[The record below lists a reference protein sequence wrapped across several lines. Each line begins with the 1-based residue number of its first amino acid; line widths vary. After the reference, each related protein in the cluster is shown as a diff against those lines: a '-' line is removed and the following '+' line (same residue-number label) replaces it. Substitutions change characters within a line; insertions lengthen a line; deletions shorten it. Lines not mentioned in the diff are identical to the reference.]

1 MAIGKFTDRTGESKL
16 NNDGD
21 KMTIIAYRN
30 AKDMDILFNYT
41 GNIREHVDYHNF
53 DKGKLR
59 DWDKVRIVCNI
70 GKIKGKIEKED
81 RKIYKTWKN
90 MLNRCYNDDFK
101 RKHPTYTDCYVCEE
115 WHYFDNFKQWYYE
128 NYYEIEGSIMDLDK
142 DILIKGNK
150 VYSPETCIFVPHEI
164 NSLFLKN
171 DNKRGNLPLGVSLH
185 KSSGLYGARGKVYG
199 KGYVSAGYYK
209 TIEEAFDAY
218 KQQKESNI
226 KEVADLYKDKIPQK
240 LYKAMYSY
248 EVEITD

>member
-1 MAIGKFTDRTGESKL
+1 MTLGKFTDR
-16 NNDGD
+16 
-21 KMTIIAYRN
+21 
-30 AKDMDILFNYT
+30 
-41 GNIREHVDYHNF
+41 
-53 DKGKLR
+53 
-59 DWDKVRIVCNI
+59 
-70 GKIKGKIEKED
+70 
-81 RKIYKTWKN
+81 
-90 MLNRCYNDDFK
+90 
-101 RKHPTYTDCYVCEE
+101 
-115 WHYFDNFKQWYYE
+115 YE
-128 NYYEIEGSIMDLDK
+128 NYYEIEGSIIDLDK

-185 KSSGLYGARGKVYG
+185 KSSGLYGARSKVYG

-209 TIEEAFDAY
+209 TIEEVFVAY

-240 LYKAMYSY
+240 LYEAMYSY